1 MKKFCVKIKAS
12 CILNKES
19 VYVPSENLHL
29 MLEQNFGDVPGEP
42 HCYIWV
48 HADSEEQ
55 IMGMLGKEQKIMEI
69 VS

>member
-12 CILNKES
+12 CILSEHEQS

-29 MLEQNFGDVPGEP
+29 LGEP
-42 HCYIWV
+42 HCYIWI
-48 HADSEEQ
+48 HAESEEE
-55 IMGMLGKEQKIMEI
+55 IISMLGKEQKIMEI